1 MGRRPDLAKRRE
13 WTRRLRRFRACELSV
28 QQFCAAEGVSPAA
41 FAYWNRAV
49 HDCSEQE
56 AGPSAEVAFAAVDV
70 ISGPQLQV
78 GTAIVVRLPRGVT
91 VELPHDRPDLL
102 QATLAALLAETS
114 EC

>member
-13 WTRRLRRFRACELSV
+13 WARRLRRFRACELSV
-28 QQFCAAEGVSPAA
+28 QQFCAAEGVSPGA
-41 FAYWNRAV
+41 FAYWNRV
-49 HDCSEQE
+49 IDDCSEQE
-56 AGPSAEVAFAAVDV
+56 AGPSADVAFAAVDV
-70 ISGPQLQV
+70 ISGPQLEE